1 VWRRDFERPSPVNT
15 GVTFSQL
22 KLWNERDRKAHQI
35 TASLAPRLFALPG
48 VMAFPINPPSL
59 GPELPQPAAAVRR
72 AGKLVRWRSTRMVTK
87 LIAKARQSP
96 AIANPDSDL
105 RLNKPQLSV
114 GHQTARRPLPSA
126 WMSRPSAAPW
136 RRCSGAGRSP
146 ASSAKESNTT
156 WSCSS
161 RQRTATSPR
170 T

>member
-1 VWRRDFERPSPVNT
+1 MDYTDANVREVERIYADVPELRTTFAVVAPGLERPSPVNT

-59 GPELPQPAAAVRR
+59 GQSFRNPPLQFVVQANSYEALDE
-72 AGKLVRWRSTRMVTK
+72 MVTK

-114 GHQTARRPLPSA
+114 DIDREKAAAVGV
-126 WMSRPSAAPW
+126 MSRPSAAPW
-136 RRCSGAGRSP
+136 RRCSGAGR
-146 ASSAKESNTT
+146 
-156 WSCSS
+156 
-161 RQRTATSPR
+161 
-170 T
+170 